1 MERFETWS
9 QLMLLFFQGLV
20 NVDART
26 SRIANKPDDLDVVVH
41 CTGTESK
48 LHACRTVVLFY
59 VFHVCVVCMPE
70 SCSSLWDCHLFLVAT
85 TSNLHS
91 TYCAQCRPLLIERE
105 PFEAWGCAPE
115 GGLAAAPVVQ
125 SGPSVVMSA
134 SQLQRENFF
143 SGGSTTAKTLRL
155 ANGVV
160 SIRSAQGCGPPR
172 HIACGFTSHA
182 RLRNVLLTCM
192 KRPHESK
199 PSCNL
204 WIARRGK
211 V

>member
-1 MERFETWS
+1 MVTTDAS
-9 QLMLLFFQGLV
+9 FFQGLV

-26 SRIANKPDDLDVVVH
+26 SRIANKPDDLDVVEH

-105 PFEAWGCAPE
+105 
-115 GGLAAAPVVQ
+115 
-125 SGPSVVMSA
+125 SPSKLGDVLPRAV
-134 SQLQRENFF
+134 SQPL
-143 SGGSTTAKTLRL
+143 
-155 ANGVV
+155 
-160 SIRSAQGCGPPR
+160 P
-172 HIACGFTSHA
+172 
-182 RLRNVLLTCM
+182 
-192 KRPHESK
+192 
-199 PSCNL
+199 
-204 WIARRGK
+204 
-211 V
+211 

>member
-70 SCSSLWDCHLFLVAT
+70 SCSGLWDCHLFLVAT

-91 TYCAQCRPLLIERE
+91 TYCAQCRPLLIEERE
-105 PFEAWGCAPE
+105 RE
-115 GGLAAAPVVQ
+115 
-125 SGPSVVMSA
+125 SPSKLGDVLPRAV
-134 SQLQRENFF
+134 SQPL
-143 SGGSTTAKTLRL
+143 
-155 ANGVV
+155 
-160 SIRSAQGCGPPR
+160 P
-172 HIACGFTSHA
+172 
-182 RLRNVLLTCM
+182 
-192 KRPHESK
+192 
-199 PSCNL
+199 
-204 WIARRGK
+204 
-211 V
+211 